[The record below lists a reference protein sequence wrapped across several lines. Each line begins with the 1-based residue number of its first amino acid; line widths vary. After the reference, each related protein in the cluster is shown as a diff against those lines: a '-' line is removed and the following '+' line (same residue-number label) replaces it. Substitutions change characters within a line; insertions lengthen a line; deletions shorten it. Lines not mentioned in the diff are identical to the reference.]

1 MKKFFHEVISFDR
14 LLTFD
19 RDGECSR
26 LLLGCQVPLEGY
38 DSVRAMMRIRDN
50 LDFRMAGEH
59 AIMFMHPFDR
69 TEYVSCRVL
78 MHPKDVLRCRYPAG
92 KADDCC
98 SNVVYPAGKF
108 YVKDNAEYDAD
119 DLDVL
124 NSVEI
129 ARVYR
134 DHIAYKPRFS
144 IDRYTVD
151 EKCAEATRNWNMGEF
166 LGNFVIDTSY
176 SQRTEDFSKLNG
188 ILAEGADAY
197 GMRHG
202 KLIEDAKRRRAE
214 CACHMLDKYTGGTSF
229 FAAETLYNI
238 FLKGYRDGIYGTAA
252 SRFRIGKSGRRGG
265 KEIYVYRLNGNN
277 YIYVPGIAG
286 AVISPDVTAR
296 HSTPVDERSLAQ
308 FARFSEFVRFLD
320 TVKFTN
326 SAVRDLIF
334 VLFVQVGCEVVTP
347 EHIFAVPYRDTRE
360 YLTVSRL
367 RVVLSRDK
375 SKNYMWTIAYL
386 GKTVRVVFNQK
397 PSNRCFG
404 APREFSEDIKDA
416 LQELRA
422 VKAETRGV
430 YAVQD

>member
-26 LLLGCQVPLEGY
+26 LLLGCQMPLAGS
-38 DSVRAMMRIRDN
+38 DSVRAMMKIRDT

-69 TEYVSCRVL
+69 QEYVSCRVL
-78 MHPKDVLRCRYPAG
+78 MHHKDVLRCRYPAG
-92 KADDCC
+92 NADDCC
-98 SNVVYPAGKF
+98 GQVAYPAGIF
-108 YVKDNAEYDAD
+108 YVKDNAEYDTD

-129 ARVYR
+129 ARVYS
-134 DHIAYKPRFS
+134 DHIAYKPSFC
-144 IDRYTVD
+144 IDHYHVD
-151 EKCAEATRNWNMGEF
+151 EKCAEATRNWDMGEY
-166 LGNFVIDTSY
+166 LGNFVIDTRY
-176 SQRTEDFSKLNG
+176 SQRTEDLSKLNE

-202 KLIEDAKRRRAE
+202 KLIEDAKRRRTE
-214 CACHMLDKYTGGTSF
+214 RACGMLDKYTGCTSF

-265 KEIYVYRLNGNN
+265 KEIYVFRLNGNH

-296 HSTPVDERSLAQ
+296 HSTPVEERSLAQ

-326 SAVRDLIF
+326 RAVRDLIF
-334 VLFVQVGCEVVTP
+334 VLFVQMGCEVVTP

-375 SKNYMWTIAYL
+375 SKNYMWNLAYL
-386 GKTVRVVFNQK
+386 GKAARVAFTQK
-397 PSNRCFG
+397 PSNGFFG

-416 LQELRA
+416 LQELRTT
-422 VKAETRGV
+422 KAETRRDD
-430 YAVQD
+430 AVQD